1 MTGAVLDRISAGWEA
16 ALPGRK
22 TVVMGMARTGCAAAA
37 ALAKR
42 GANVVATDLKEP
54 AGLAGRLPPEVA
66 LELGGHREETFRGCD
81 LLIVSP
87 GVPATNPF
95 IAAALEGGA
104 EVITEIE
111 LASRLTSVP
120 IAAVTGTNGKTT
132 TAEMLSGIL
141 EEAGFR
147 APVGGNIGRP
157 MTEMAEEIG
166 EEADVFVCEVSSFQ
180 LEWSPTLRP
189 RVAVMTNVSPDHLDR
204 HPDLDE
210 YAGLKA
216 RLFANQGPG
225 DAKVVNADDPLTAR
239 YLPAGLQQA
248 LSFSRKQAPV
258 RGAYANER
266 DIYIVEGRKF
276 RRVCATDD
284 LAVTGVHNLE
294 NFLAACAAAH
304 FMGAETG
311 AMARLARR
319 FKGLP
324 HRMEVVGRIG
334 GVTWINDSKG
344 TNVGATAMSLMSAEG
359 GVWLI
364 AGGTDKG
371 TDLAPML
378 GPARDRVRG
387 MFLIGEAADRFARFF
402 EGEVAV
408 ERTGTLG
415 EAVRRAANLA
425 REGETVLLSPACSSF
440 DQFRDFEHRGDIF
453 REMVQEL
460 SKGAA
465 S

>member
-22 TVVMGMARTGCAAAA
+22 SVVMGMARTGCAAAA

-54 AGLAGRLPPEVA
+54 GGLAGRFPPEVA

-81 LLIVSP
+81 LLLVSP

-166 EEADVFVCEVSSFQ
+166 EEADVFVCGGSSFQ

-204 HPDLDE
+204 QP
-210 YAGLKA
+210 
-216 RLFANQGPG
+216 NP
-225 DAKVVNADDPLTAR
+225 
-239 YLPAGLQQA
+239 
-248 LSFSRKQAPV
+248 SFS
-258 RGAYANER
+258 
-266 DIYIVEGRKF
+266 DISW
-276 RRVCATDD
+276 T
-284 LAVTGVHNLE
+284 
-294 NFLAACAAAH
+294 
-304 FMGAETG
+304 
-311 AMARLARR
+311 
-319 FKGLP
+319 
-324 HRMEVVGRIG
+324 
-334 GVTWINDSKG
+334 
-344 TNVGATAMSLMSAEG
+344 
-359 GVWLI
+359 
-364 AGGTDKG
+364 
-371 TDLAPML
+371 
-378 GPARDRVRG
+378 
-387 MFLIGEAADRFARFF
+387 
-402 EGEVAV
+402 
-408 ERTGTLG
+408 
-415 EAVRRAANLA
+415 
-425 REGETVLLSPACSSF
+425 
-440 DQFRDFEHRGDIF
+440 
-453 REMVQEL
+453 
-460 SKGAA
+460 
-465 S
+465 